1 MQTFRRP
8 PELRSEPHFFPTR
21 HEPPVINPPSLAE
34 YKTVKLADELPDMFE
49 RFGRVS
55 ARRMFGG
62 HGIFHEGR
70 MFGLVFGE
78 RLYLKTDEE
87 SRAKF
92 EAKGLAP
99 FEYMRSGKLTPTS
112 YVEAPPEI
120 YEDREEAARW
130 ARLAWEAV
138 LRKGGAATR
147 PKPGAKKAPVAKVAA
162 KKRSSSQR

>member
-1 MQTFRRP
+1 VGTVR
-8 PELRSEPHFFPTR
+8 
-21 HEPPVINPPSLAE
+21 LAE
-34 YKTVKLADELPDMFE
+34 ELPEVFE

-70 MFGLVFGE
+70 MFGLVSGE

-92 EAKGLAP
+92 ETKGLVP
-99 FEYMRSGKLTPTS
+99 FAYMRSGKLTPTS

-138 LRKGGAATR
+138 LRKGGAAAR
-147 PKPGAKKAPVAKVAA
+147 QKRAAGKMAAKKAPRKQPVAKKASVAKA
-162 KKRSSSQR
+162 ATKKRFGAKR

>member
-1 MQTFRRP
+1 
-8 PELRSEPHFFPTR
+8 
-21 HEPPVINPPSLAE
+21 
-34 YKTVKLADELPDMFE
+34 MFE

-62 HGIFHEGR
+62 HGLFHEGR
-70 MFGLVFGE
+70 MFGLVSRE
-78 RLYLKTDEE
+78 RVYLKTDEE
-87 SRAKF
+87 NRAQF

-99 FEYMRSGKLTPTS
+99 FEYMRAGKLTPTS

-138 LRKGGAATR
+138 LRKGGAAAR
-147 PKPGAKKAPVAKVAA
+147 QMPAARKMAAKKAPQKKPAA
-162 KKRSSSQR
+162 KKVSVAKADTKKRTGAQR

>member
-1 MQTFRRP
+1 
-8 PELRSEPHFFPTR
+8 
-21 HEPPVINPPSLAE
+21 
-34 YKTVKLADELPDMFE
+34 MFE

-70 MFGLVFGE
+70 MFGLVSGE

-112 YVEAPPEI
+112 YMEAPPEI

-138 LRKGGAATR
+138 LRKGGTAARQKPAAGKTAATKAR
-147 PKPGAKKAPVAKVAA
+147 QKKPAAKKASVAKLAP
-162 KKRSSSQR
+162 KKRSGANR

>member
-1 MQTFRRP
+1 
-8 PELRSEPHFFPTR
+8 
-21 HEPPVINPPSLAE
+21 
-34 YKTVKLADELPDMFE
+34 
-49 RFGRVS
+49 VS
-55 ARRMFGG
+55 
-62 HGIFHEGR
+62 
-70 MFGLVFGE
+70 GE

-87 SRAKF
+87 SRAEF

-138 LRKGGAATR
+138 LRKGGAAAR
-147 PKPGAKKAPVAKVAA
+147 QKPAAGKMAAKKAPRKKPAA
-162 KKRSSSQR
+162 KKASVAKAATKKRSGATR

>member
-1 MQTFRRP
+1 
-8 PELRSEPHFFPTR
+8 
-21 HEPPVINPPSLAE
+21 
-34 YKTVKLADELPDMFE
+34 VKLAEELPEVFE

-70 MFGLVFGE
+70 MFGLVSGE
-78 RLYLKTDEE
+78 RLYLKTDDEN
-87 SRAKF
+87 RAQF

-99 FEYMRSGKLTPTS
+99 FEYMRAGKLTPTS

-138 LRKGGAATR
+138 LRTGGAAAR
-147 PKPGAKKAPVAKVAA
+147 QKPAARKTAA
-162 KKRSSSQR
+162 KKTPPKKPAAKKVSAAKAATKKRTDT

>member
-1 MQTFRRP
+1 VTLAEEL
-8 PELRSEPHFFPTR
+8 PEL
-21 HEPPVINPPSLAE
+21 
-34 YKTVKLADELPDMFE
+34 FE

-70 MFGLVFGE
+70 MFGLVSGE

-92 EAKGLAP
+92 EAKGLMP
-99 FEYMRSGKLTPTS
+99 FAYVRSGKLTPTS

-138 LRKGGAATR
+138 LRKGGASER
-147 PKPGAKKAPVAKVAA
+147 RKPAAKKASAANVAT
-162 KKRSSSQR
+162 KKRSSANR

>member
-1 MQTFRRP
+1 MG
-8 PELRSEPHFFPTR
+8 HK
-21 HEPPVINPPSLAE
+21 A
-34 YKTVKLADELPDMFE
+34 VKLAEELPEVFE

-55 ARRMFGG
+55 VRRMFGG

-70 MFGLVFGE
+70 MFGLVSGE
-78 RLYLKTDEE
+78 RLYLKTDVE
-87 SRAKF
+87 SRGKF

-138 LRKGGAATR
+138 LRKGGAAAR
-147 PKPGAKKAPVAKVAA
+147 QKPAAGKMAATKAPQKKPAAKKAPAGKVAT
-162 KKRSSSQR
+162 KKRSGANR

>member
-1 MQTFRRP
+1 MR
-8 PELRSEPHFFPTR
+8 
-21 HEPPVINPPSLAE
+21 LAE
-34 YKTVKLADELPDMFE
+34 ELPEVFE

-62 HGIFHEGR
+62 HGVFHEGR
-70 MFGLVFGE
+70 MFGLVSGE

-138 LRKGGAATR
+138 LRKGGAAARQTPAAGKMAAKNAPR
-147 PKPGAKKAPVAKVAA
+147 KKPAAKKASVAKAA
-162 KKRSSSQR
+162 TKKRSGAKR

>member
-1 MQTFRRP
+1 MR
-8 PELRSEPHFFPTR
+8 
-21 HEPPVINPPSLAE
+21 LAE
-34 YKTVKLADELPDMFE
+34 ELAEVFE

-70 MFGLVFGE
+70 MFGLVSGE

-138 LRKGGAATR
+138 LRKCGAAAR
-147 PKPGAKKAPVAKVAA
+147 QKPAAGKTAQPNASQKKPAAKRASVAKVAT
-162 KKRSSSQR
+162 KKRPGANR

>member
-1 MQTFRRP
+1 MK
-8 PELRSEPHFFPTR
+8 
-21 HEPPVINPPSLAE
+21 LAE
-34 YKTVKLADELPDMFE
+34 ELPEVFE

-70 MFGLVFGE
+70 MFGLVSGE

-138 LRKGGAATR
+138 LRKGGAAAR
-147 PKPGAKKAPVAKVAA
+147 QKPAAGKMAATKVPQQKPAAKNASVAKAA
-162 KKRSSSQR
+162 TKKRSGANR

>member
-1 MQTFRRP
+1 M
-8 PELRSEPHFFPTR
+8 
-21 HEPPVINPPSLAE
+21 SLAE
-34 YKTVKLADELPDMFE
+34 DLSGVFE

-55 ARRMFGG
+55 VRRMFGG
-62 HGIFHEGR
+62 HGLFHEGR
-70 MFGLVFGE
+70 MFGLVSGE
-78 RLYLKTDEE
+78 RLYLKTDEQN
-87 SRAKF
+87 RAQF

-138 LRKGGAATR
+138 LRKGGAAARQKTPAR
-147 PKPGAKKAPVAKVAA
+147 KTAAKKAPEKKPAA
-162 KKRSSSQR
+162 KKASVAKAAT

>member
-1 MQTFRRP
+1 MGHKTVR
-8 PELRSEPHFFPTR
+8 
-21 HEPPVINPPSLAE
+21 LAE
-34 YKTVKLADELPDMFE
+34 ELPEVFE
-49 RFGRVS
+49 LFGRVS

-70 MFGLVFGE
+70 MFGLVSGE

-87 SRAKF
+87 GRAKF
-92 EAKGLAP
+92 ETKGLAP
-99 FEYMRSGKLTPTS
+99 FEYMRAGKLTPTS

-138 LRKGGAATR
+138 LRKGGAAARQKTPAR
-147 PKPGAKKAPVAKVAA
+147 KTAAKKAPEKKPAA
-162 KKRSSSQR
+162 KKASVAKAAT

>member
-1 MQTFRRP
+1 MR
-8 PELRSEPHFFPTR
+8 
-21 HEPPVINPPSLAE
+21 LAE
-34 YKTVKLADELPDMFE
+34 ELPEVFE

-62 HGIFHEGR
+62 HGIFHEGH
-70 MFGLVFGE
+70 MFGLVSGE

-99 FEYMRSGKLTPTS
+99 FAYMRSGKLTPTS

-120 YEDREEAARW
+120 YEDRDEAARW
-130 ARLAWEAV
+130 ARVAWEAV
-138 LRKGGAATR
+138 LRKGGAA
-147 PKPGAKKAPVAKVAA
+147 AKKASVAKVAT
-162 KKRSSSQR
+162 KKRSGATR

>member
-1 MQTFRRP
+1 MGTVR
-8 PELRSEPHFFPTR
+8 
-21 HEPPVINPPSLAE
+21 LAE
-34 YKTVKLADELPDMFE
+34 ELAEVFE

-70 MFGLVFGE
+70 MFGLVSGE

-87 SRAKF
+87 SRAEF
-92 EAKGLAP
+92 EANGLAP

-138 LRKGGAATR
+138 LRKGGAAAR
-147 PKPGAKKAPVAKVAA
+147 QKPAAGKMAATKAPQKKPAAKKAPAGKVAT
-162 KKRSSSQR
+162 KKRSGANR

>member
-1 MQTFRRP
+1 MK
-8 PELRSEPHFFPTR
+8 
-21 HEPPVINPPSLAE
+21 LAE
-34 YKTVKLADELPDMFE
+34 ELHEVFE

-62 HGIFHEGR
+62 QGIFHEGR

-92 EAKGLAP
+92 ETKGLAP
-99 FEYMRSGKLTPTS
+99 FEYMRSGKLMRTS

-120 YEDREEAARW
+120 YEDREEAASW

-138 LRKGGAATR
+138 LRKGGAVAR
-147 PKPGAKKAPVAKVAA
+147 QKPAARKMAPPKAPQKKPAAKKASVAKVAT
-162 KKRSSSQR
+162 KKRSGANR

>member
-1 MQTFRRP
+1 M
-8 PELRSEPHFFPTR
+8 
-21 HEPPVINPPSLAE
+21 LAE
-34 YKTVKLADELPDMFE
+34 DLPEVFE

-70 MFGLVFGE
+70 MFGLVSGE

-87 SRAKF
+87 NRAQF

-99 FEYMRSGKLTPTS
+99 FEYMRAGKLTPTS

-138 LRKGGAATR
+138 LRKGGAAAR
-147 PKPGAKKAPVAKVAA
+147 QMPAVRKMAAKKAPRKKPAA
-162 KKRSSSQR
+162 R

>member
-1 MQTFRRP
+1 MR
-8 PELRSEPHFFPTR
+8 
-21 HEPPVINPPSLAE
+21 LAE
-34 YKTVKLADELPDMFE
+34 ELPKVFE

-70 MFGLVFGE
+70 MFGLVSGE

-92 EAKGLAP
+92 EAKGLVP

-138 LRKGGAATR
+138 LRKGGAAAR
-147 PKPGAKKAPVAKVAA
+147 QKPAAGKMAAKKAPRKKPAA
-162 KKRSSSQR
+162 KKASVAKAATKKRSGAKR

>member
-1 MQTFRRP
+1 VGTVR
-8 PELRSEPHFFPTR
+8 
-21 HEPPVINPPSLAE
+21 LAE
-34 YKTVKLADELPDMFE
+34 ELPEVFE

-70 MFGLVFGE
+70 MFGLVSGE

-92 EAKGLAP
+92 EAKGLVP

-138 LRKGGAATR
+138 LRKGGAAAR
-147 PKPGAKKAPVAKVAA
+147 QKPAAGKMAAKKAPRKKPAA
-162 KKRSSSQR
+162 KKASVAKAATKKRSGAKR

>member
-1 MQTFRRP
+1 MR
-8 PELRSEPHFFPTR
+8 
-21 HEPPVINPPSLAE
+21 LAE
-34 YKTVKLADELPDMFE
+34 ELPEVFE

-70 MFGLVFGE
+70 MFGLVSGE

-87 SRAKF
+87 SRATF

-120 YEDREEAARW
+120 YEDRDEAARW

-138 LRKGGAATR
+138 LRKGGAAAR
-147 PKPGAKKAPVAKVAA
+147 QKPAAGKMAAKKAPQKKPAA
-162 KKRSSSQR
+162 KKASVAKSASKKRSGAKR

>member
-1 MQTFRRP
+1 MG
-8 PELRSEPHFFPTR
+8 HK
-21 HEPPVINPPSLAE
+21 A
-34 YKTVKLADELPDMFE
+34 VKLAEELPEVFE

-62 HGIFHEGR
+62 HGIFHEGCT
-70 MFGLVFGE
+70 FGLVSGE

-87 SRAKF
+87 SRAEF

-138 LRKGGAATR
+138 LRKGGASER
-147 PKPGAKKAPVAKVAA
+147 RKPAAKKASAANVAT
-162 KKRSSSQR
+162 KKRSSADR

>member
-1 MQTFRRP
+1 VGTVR
-8 PELRSEPHFFPTR
+8 
-21 HEPPVINPPSLAE
+21 LAE
-34 YKTVKLADELPDMFE
+34 ELAEVFE

-70 MFGLVFGE
+70 MFGLVSGE

-87 SRAKF
+87 SRAEF

-138 LRKGGAATR
+138 LRKGGAAAR
-147 PKPGAKKAPVAKVAA
+147 QKPAAGKMAAKKAPRKKPAA
-162 KKRSSSQR
+162 KKASVAKAATKKRSGATR

>member
-1 MQTFRRP
+1 MG
-8 PELRSEPHFFPTR
+8 H
-21 HEPPVINPPSLAE
+21 
-34 YKTVKLADELPDMFE
+34 KTVKLAEELPEVFE

-70 MFGLVFGE
+70 MFGLVSGE

-92 EAKGLAP
+92 EAKGLSP

-112 YVEAPPEI
+112 YMEAPPEI

-138 LRKGGAATR
+138 LRKGGATARQKSAAAKTA
-147 PKPGAKKAPVAKVAA
+147 AKKAPVAKAA
-162 KKRSSSQR
+162 TKKRSDAKR

>member
-1 MQTFRRP
+1 MGTVR
-8 PELRSEPHFFPTR
+8 
-21 HEPPVINPPSLAE
+21 LAE
-34 YKTVKLADELPDMFE
+34 ELAEVFE

-70 MFGLVFGE
+70 MFGLVSGE

-87 SRAKF
+87 SRAEF
-92 EAKGLAP
+92 EVKGLAP

-138 LRKGGAATR
+138 LRKGGAAAR
-147 PKPGAKKAPVAKVAA
+147 QKPAAGKMAAKKAPRKKPAA
-162 KKRSSSQR
+162 KKASVAKAATKKRSGAKR

>member
-1 MQTFRRP
+1 M
-8 PELRSEPHFFPTR
+8 
-21 HEPPVINPPSLAE
+21 SLAE
-34 YKTVKLADELPDMFE
+34 DLSGVFE

-62 HGIFHEGR
+62 HGLFHEGR
-70 MFGLVFGE
+70 MFGLVSRE
-78 RLYLKTDEE
+78 RVYLKTDEE
-87 SRAKF
+87 NRAQF

-99 FEYMRSGKLTPTS
+99 FEYMRAGKLTPTS

-138 LRKGGAATR
+138 LRKSGAAAR
-147 PKPGAKKAPVAKVAA
+147 QKPAARKMAAKKAPQKKPAA
-162 KKRSSSQR
+162 KKVSVAKADTKKRTGAQR

>member
-1 MQTFRRP
+1 
-8 PELRSEPHFFPTR
+8 
-21 HEPPVINPPSLAE
+21 
-34 YKTVKLADELPDMFE
+34 
-49 RFGRVS
+49 VS
-55 ARRMFGG
+55 
-62 HGIFHEGR
+62 
-70 MFGLVFGE
+70 GE
-78 RLYLKTDEE
+78 RLYLKTDQE

-138 LRKGGAATR
+138 LRAKAARPRDRTR
-147 PKPGAKKAPVAKVAA
+147 LPGRWLRRRRLRRSRPRRRRQWRRSLRRSAPAQTADPLCLLL
-162 KKRSSSQR
+162 RSFGQN

>member
-1 MQTFRRP
+1 MGHKTVR
-8 PELRSEPHFFPTR
+8 
-21 HEPPVINPPSLAE
+21 LAE
-34 YKTVKLADELPDMFE
+34 ELPEVFE
-49 RFGRVS
+49 LFGRVS

-70 MFGLVFGE
+70 MFGLVSGE

-87 SRAKF
+87 GRAKF
-92 EAKGLAP
+92 ETKGLAP

-138 LRKGGAATR
+138 LRKGGAAARQKTPAR
-147 PKPGAKKAPVAKVAA
+147 KTAAKKAPEKKPAA
-162 KKRSSSQR
+162 KKASVAKAAT